1 MQDTPLTKK
10 NAYKK
15 SIKMTNSLTGGDL
28 EHLGGETDRTSN
40 TKLLVLSTVDQIV
53 ADYSTHTLAQ

>member
-10 NAYKK
+10 NAYGK

-28 EHLGGETDRTSN
+28 EHLGGETDRAPN
-40 TKLLVLSTVDQIV
+40 TKLLVLSTVN
-53 ADYSTHTLAQ
+53 